1 MSATNPLISVIVPT
15 YDRPWPLA
23 ACLRALIA
31 QDYPAERYEVIIVD
45 DGSPTSPAALIA
57 ELGDRVA
64 VRLISQ
70 TRRGP
75 AAARNAGAAAA
86 RGQILAFTDDDCRP
100 HTGWLRALRGR
111 LAAAP
116 NALVGGRT
124 INALPENRYAEASQ
138 LLVGFIYDYFNRPG
152 RPHFFTSNNIAMP
165 RERFLA
171 VGGFDASYP
180 RAAAEDRDFCDRWQL
195 AGNPVVYAPEAVIDH
210 AHALTLRRFWRQ
222 HFNYGRGAYHYHLG
236 HARRNQA
243 AIKVEPAGFY
253 LQLLG
258 APLQHHALFAA
269 LPLVVLMG
277 LSQVANTAG
286 FAVERIARAQP
297 QPKIPSVTS

>member
-1 MSATNPLISVIVPT
+1 MNAVPLISVIVPT
-15 YDRPWPLA
+15 YNRPGPLA
-23 ACLRALIA
+23 ACLRAIVA
-31 QDYPAERYEVIIVD
+31 QDYPAERFEVVVVD
-45 DGSPTSPAALIA
+45 DGSPTSPAALIDQ
-57 ELGDRVA
+57 LDGRVC
-64 VRLISQ
+64 VRLLRQ
-70 TRRGP
+70 ARRGP

-86 RGQILAFTDDDCRP
+86 RGQLLAFTDDDCQP
-100 HTGWLRALRGR
+100 HAGWLRALRGR

-124 INALPENRYAEASQ
+124 RNALPENRFAEASQ
-138 LLVGFIYDYFNRPG
+138 LLVGFIYDYYNRPG
-152 RPHFFTSNNIAMP
+152 RAHFFTSNNIAVS

-180 RAAAEDRDFCDRWQL
+180 RAAAEDRDFCERWQL

-222 HFNYGRGAYHYHLG
+222 HFNYGRGAFHFHLG
-236 HARRNQA
+236 RARRNQ
-243 AIKVEPAGFY
+243 KPLQVEPAHFY
-253 LQLLG
+253 LDLLR
-258 APLQHHALFAA
+258 APLQHHALAAA

-286 FAVERIARAQP
+286 FAVERIARARLQTRT
-297 QPKIPSVTS
+297 PSVTS